1 MTVTT
6 PQTRASTS
14 GSDGGAEPRRGQQ
27 PPRPDLVAGQPSAGR
42 PARPGTPRRGAGPSR
57 GSVVLWRLPSL
68 YAHGLR
74 DALLDAGHERVVSYE
89 DDRALDAALD
99 GEPAS
104 VVVVPDGAVSS
115 VDLDALYARVAVVEL
130 VTDDG
135 VGSFTAA
142 VRRGAFGVLDPAT
155 ELDHAVEVVAA
166 AAAGLVLVPG
176 RVDAALLDQHG
187 AFTPP
192 PVDDGER
199 GWLRWLGSGGTVAA
213 LAEASAYSEREMY
226 RLLRRLYTRL
236 GASGRTEA
244 LLLAERWGLLDD

>member
-6 PQTRASTS
+6 PQTRASAS
-14 GSDGGAEPRRGQQ
+14 IGDGRAEARRGQQ
-27 PPRPDLVAGQPSAGR
+27 PPPSPHVLGQPSAGR
-42 PARPGTPRRGAGPSR
+42 PARTGTPPQGAGPTR

-74 DALLDAGHERVVSYE
+74 DALLDAGHERVVSHE
-89 DDRALDAALD
+89 DDRALATALD
-99 GEPAS
+99 GEPVS
-104 VVVVPDGAVSS
+104 VVVVPGGAVDDA
-115 VDLDALYARVAVVEL
+115 DLAALYARVAVVEL

-135 VGSFTAA
+135 VASFTAA

-166 AAAGLVLVPG
+166 AAAGLVLVPD
-176 RVDAALLDQHG
+176 RVDAALLDQRG
-187 AFTPP
+187 EGTPP
-192 PVDDGER
+192 PVEDAER

-213 LAEASAYSEREMY
+213 LAESSAYSEREMY